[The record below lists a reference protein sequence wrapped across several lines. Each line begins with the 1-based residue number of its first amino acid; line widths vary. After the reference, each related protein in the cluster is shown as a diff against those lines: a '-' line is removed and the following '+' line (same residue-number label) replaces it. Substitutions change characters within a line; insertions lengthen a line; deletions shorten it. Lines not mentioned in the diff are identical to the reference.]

1 MSANKII
8 IAKKPFRCAY
18 CYKIKTGPYKIVDDN
33 KSCEVCNR
41 AYDYVAP
48 KLCAECPTCKGKG
61 YLIADMSVPEKI

>member
-1 MSANKII
+1 MQKGA
-8 IAKKPFRCAY
+8 
-18 CYKIKTGPYKIVDDN
+18 YKIVDEN

-41 AYDYVAP
+41 AYDYVVP